1 MVSKFCLVLRIA
13 ALSAAIPFV
22 AGCSDSPQEQT
33 SRIRIVPEIRTR
45 ATALNFEAGDRIGL
59 TVLKGGA
66 PYAENRLLTY
76 DGALFSSPDL
86 TWYEDAGQTATLL
99 ACYPYS
105 EAGMPATF
113 AIAPDQRAG
122 CASSDLLG
130 AVRSDVQPDASPIG
144 MVFYHLMT
152 QLTVR
157 VTNES
162 SARIVDLYVG
172 GFVPQADVDFTT
184 LTATPSAG
192 AAPAEVAACCTTEG
206 SAYRVVLVPQ
216 QATLA
221 VRIATDDGKEYTKSI
236 PGVTLAGGT
245 RYDLAVTLADD
256 RLALLLNGEISDWI
270 EGGSI
275 VETPDDGSV
284 VCGGVTYPTVVIG
297 GQTWMAENM
306 RYLPADAVVGENVWY
321 PAGGAQAV
329 EEQGM
334 LYDYA
339 FATAGSSTP
348 PVRGICPEGWHVP
361 DAGEL
366 AALAASTERGG
377 DFFRCAGFW
386 MVGNASYGSAN
397 KGYLLGATCSGEK
410 FDCLVYS
417 ESGATPQVVSMAC
430 GGFGMSLR
438 CVRD

>member
-1 MVSKFCLVLRIA
+1 MVRNLCFVLRIA
-13 ALSAAIPFV
+13 ALTAAVPFV
-22 AGCSDSPQEQT
+22 AGCSDSPQEET

-45 ATALNFEAGDRIGL
+45 ATALDFEAGDRIGL
-59 TVLKGGA
+59 TVLKGGV
-66 PYAENRLLTY
+66 PYVENRPLTY
-76 DGALFSSPDL
+76 DGALFSSPEL
-86 TWYEDAGQTATLL
+86 TWYDDAGQTATLL

-105 EAGMPATF
+105 DAGMPATF
-113 AIAPDQRAG
+113 AIAADQRAG
-122 CASSDLLG
+122 CTSSDLLG
-130 AVRSDVQPDASPIG
+130 AVRSDVLPDASPVG

-162 SARIVDLYVG
+162 SARIADLYVG
-172 GFVPQADVDFTT
+172 GFVPQAEVDFTM
-184 LTATPSAG
+184 LTATPSTG
-192 AAPAEVAACCTTEG
+192 VAPVEVAACCTTEG
-206 SAYRVVLVPQ
+206 SVYRVILVPQ

-256 RLALLLNGEISDWI
+256 KLALVLSGEISDWI
-270 EGGSI
+270 DGGAI
-275 VETPDDGSV
+275 VETPEEGSV
-284 VCGGVTYPTVVIG
+284 ECGGVTYPTVVIG

-306 RYLPADAVVGENVWY
+306 RYIPADAAVGKDVWY
-321 PAGGAQAV
+321 PAGGAQAA

-339 FATAGSSTP
+339 FATGGSATA

-366 AALAASTERGG
+366 TLLAASAERGG

-386 MVGNASYGSAN
+386 KVADASYGSAS
-397 KGYLLGATCSGEK
+397 KGYLLGATSDGGK

-417 ESGATPQVVSMAC
+417 ESGTTPQVVSMAC